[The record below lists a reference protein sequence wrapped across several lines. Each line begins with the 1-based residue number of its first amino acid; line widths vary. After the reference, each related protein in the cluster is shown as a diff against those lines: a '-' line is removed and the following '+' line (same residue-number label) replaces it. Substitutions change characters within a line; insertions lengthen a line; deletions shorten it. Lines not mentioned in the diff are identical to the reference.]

1 MNLTIIGTGYVGL
14 TTGACL
20 ANLGHE
26 VLCFDT
32 DHSKIDL
39 LKKGTIPFYEP
50 ALPELVQSNTDQG
63 RLRYTTD
70 PVESILFG
78 EVIFNCVG
86 TPEQHHGAADLRSV
100 FMVADMVAEHASGYK
115 VLVNKSTVPPG
126 TARACQD
133 RVRNKNHLVP
143 IEIVSNPEFLKQGNA
158 VHDFNHPDKIVLGSS
173 SPKAL
178 AEMKKVY
185 FGLVRTYLPVLET
198 TWETAEMIKYA
209 NNSFLAA
216 KISFINEI
224 ANICQRTGADIKI
237 VAKALG
243 MDYRIGPKFLNAGI
257 GYGGSCFPK
266 DIRALAH
273 LAQEQGYDAALLRE
287 IDHANERQKYIFLP
301 TILESL
307 KTRSGNTVTIWGLSF
322 KPKTNDVRGA
332 PAISLITRLL
342 SEGLTIKVYD
352 PLAIPEARLVLGEK
366 VIYCNS
372 IVDSVQ
378 GSNLIVLITE
388 WDEFRN
394 VNFAE
399 LGKQMKSKIICDGR
413 NIYDPQLLQ
422 EAGFEYYGI
431 GQGKA
436 KP

>member
-20 ANLGHE
+20 ANLGHK
-26 VLCFDT
+26 VLCFDI
-32 DHSKIDL
+32 DHTKIDL
-39 LKKGTIPFYEP
+39 LKNGTIPFYEP
-50 ALPELVQSNTDQG
+50 ALPELVKFNTDQG
-63 RLRYTTD
+63 RLRYSTD
-70 PVESILFG
+70 PAESILFG

-86 TPEQHHGAADLRSV
+86 TPEQNNGAADLCSV
-100 FMVADMVAEHASGYK
+100 FAVVDMVAGHAPGYT

-133 RVRNKNHLVP
+133 RIRQKNNLAIVD
-143 IEIVSNPEFLKQGNA
+143 IVSNPEFLKQGNA

-173 SPKAL
+173 SSKAL

-185 FGLVRTYLPVLET
+185 SGLIRMYLPVIET

-224 ANICQRTGADIKI
+224 ANICQRTGADIKT
-237 VAKALG
+237 VARALG
-243 MDYRIGPKFLNAGI
+243 LDYRIGPKFLNAGI

-266 DIRALAH
+266 DIRALTHIAK
-273 LAQEQGYDAALLRE
+273 EQGYDAALLRE
-287 IDHANERQKYIFLP
+287 IDQANERQKYIFLP
-301 TILESL
+301 TILERLNSL
-307 KTRSGNTVTIWGLSF
+307 GGNTVTIWGLSF

-332 PAISLITRLL
+332 PAISLIMRLL
-342 SEGLTIKVYD
+342 QEGLIIKVYD

-366 VIYCNS
+366 VIYCDS
-372 IVDSVQ
+372 ITDSVQ

-399 LGKQMKSKIICDGR
+399 LGRLMKSKIICDGR
-413 NIYDPQLLQ
+413 NIYDPRLLQ

-436 KP
+436 SP